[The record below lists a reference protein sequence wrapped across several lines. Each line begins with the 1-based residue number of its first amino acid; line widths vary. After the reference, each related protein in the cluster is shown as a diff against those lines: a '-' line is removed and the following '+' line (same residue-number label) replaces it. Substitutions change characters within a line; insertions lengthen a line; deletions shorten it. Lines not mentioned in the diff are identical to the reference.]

1 MGILTEAWDGRRRD
15 AAGMAASSGGGS
27 QNGARE
33 RLLGWSSGPAEWT
46 SRSVRALC
54 RWSRGQGAAEVA
66 GGGNCREIRLPAGAV
81 SGAKS
86 VRAGVEAV
94 DGGRGDTT
102 GTKAELLRRI
112 RWRRGPGRAGPRR
125 RRGPVR
131 RGDAKRRRRL
141 GFCGGCGWEDEGGA
155 GLRGQLK
162 GAPGILGVRAVEGA
176 ARSSARRSGSVGAAE
191 GKGESDEAARW
202 GRLVSGRRARAAGR

>member
-1 MGILTEAWDGRRRD
+1 LGILTEAWDGRRRD

-27 QNGARE
+27 RNGARE
-33 RLLGWSSGPAEWT
+33 RLPGWSSGPAEWT
-46 SRSVRALC
+46 LRSVRALC

-112 RWRRGPGRAGPRR
+112 RWRRGPGRAARR
-125 RRGPVR
+125 RVATAVPCSALTERGE
-131 RGDAKRRRRL
+131 RRL
-141 GFCGGCGWEDEGGA
+141 GLAAADGGA
-155 GLRGQLK
+155 GRPQGQLK
-162 GAPGILGVRAVEGA
+162 GPAGILGMRTVKGA
-176 ARSSARRSGSVGAAE
+176 ARDLRRDARR
-191 GKGESDEAARW
+191 
-202 GRLVSGRRARAAGR
+202 

>member
-1 MGILTEAWDGRRRD
+1 MVGGVMQRGWRRAPAVVRGTGLGNGCWGGPPGLLNGR
-15 AAGMAASSGGGS
+15 
-27 QNGARE
+27 
-33 RLLGWSSGPAEWT
+33 
-46 SRSVRALC
+46 RSVRALC

-112 RWRRGPGRAGPRR
+112 RWRRGPGRAARR
-125 RRGPVR
+125 RVATAVPCSALTERGE
-131 RGDAKRRRRL
+131 RRL
-141 GFCGGCGWEDEGGA
+141 GFA
-155 GLRGQLK
+155 G
-162 GAPGILGVRAVEGA
+162 
-176 ARSSARRSGSVGAAE
+176 RR
-191 GKGESDEAARW
+191 
-202 GRLVSGRRARAAGR
+202 VSG